1 MPQHETVCT
10 LSSAKRRLMMKQV
23 DRMASMAKDRLSGL
37 LAQKEETS
45 GSSSWTESC
54 MSYSEEQYD
63 AKEDYEWA
71 TMRLNSSMEESH
83 MSDISFDHSY
93 LDEES
98 NTDNMTPN
106 IYSGSLRSCFSYSNP
121 DESSSRNDYEFLQTP
136 VIKQVQAG
144 STKEGESNPRPRLNM
159 LSYNSTIQDYAS
171 RLF

>member
-1 MPQHETVCT
+1 
-10 LSSAKRRLMMKQV
+10 
-23 DRMASMAKDRLSGL
+23 MARDRLSGL
-37 LAQKEETS
+37 MAQKEETS

-63 AKEDYEWA
+63 AREDYEWA

-93 LDEES
+93 LDDETS
-98 NTDNMTPN
+98 NTDNMATN
-106 IYSGSLRSCFSYSNP
+106 LYNGSLRSCFSYSDP
-121 DESSSRNDYEFLQTP
+121 EESSSRNDYEFLQTP
-136 VIKQVQAG
+136 VDKQVQAG

-159 LSYNSTIQDYAS
+159 LSYNSTMQDYDS